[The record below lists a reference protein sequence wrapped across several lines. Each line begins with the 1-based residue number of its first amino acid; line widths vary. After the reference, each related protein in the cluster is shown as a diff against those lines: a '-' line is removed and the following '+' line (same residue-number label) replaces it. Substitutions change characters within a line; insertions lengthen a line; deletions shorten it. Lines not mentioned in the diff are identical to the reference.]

1 MDKMRCN
8 ICDNY
13 LRGIE
18 KCKFCHFEWAS
29 ELPWTDDVS
38 WDILDIDEE
47 IEWEHL
53 QIQYRLKAKGIEC
66 LLVDVWFDSN
76 LVILFGVK
84 DTARRIAK
92 ALNVDEDIIYCNI
105 EQGYC
110 IVNLYQEKAIR
121 LGLDE
126 EIGNFGEG

>member
-1 MDKMRCN
+1 M
-8 ICDNY
+8 
-13 LRGIE
+13 
-18 KCKFCHFEWAS
+18 
-29 ELPWTDDVS
+29 
-38 WDILDIDEE
+38 
-47 IEWEHL
+47 
-53 QIQYRLKAKGIEC
+53 
-66 LLVDVWFDSN
+66 
-76 LVILFGVK
+76 K